1 MSHQL
6 ARSKFSFILQV
17 VAALVLSAIPILHY
31 PFGWFETLFH
41 ELSHGLSAILTGGSI
56 E

>member
-1 MSHQL
+1 M

-31 PFGWFETLFH
+31 PFGWFQTLFH
-41 ELSHGLSAILTGGSI
+41 GLSHGLSAILTGGSI
-56 E
+56 W